1 MKISVLT
8 PSYNSGAYIIKSIQS
23 VLDQTYK
30 DWEHIVVDGGS
41 TDNTVEILKSY
52 EHLKWVS
59 EPDKG
64 QSDAMNKAF
73 KMCKGEFIVY
83 LNADDYFYPTAFS
96 IIIKKFKA
104 QPNIDMIVGNLH
116 IEKSGKLQPRT
127 NATISW
133 KDLSVLKGRFPLNP
147 VSYAYKRQVQ
157 KQIGHFPVDEH
168 YTMDYWFL
176 LRAFYL
182 FKVIKIEDF
191 LGCFVFVEN
200 NKSSTITGEYEIQA
214 PHALKFCR
222 NYTPFRLPYV
232 YTMLSIH
239 QQNPNPSK
247 LLKTIVRAAVGI
259 KNRLKK
265 S

>member
-1 MKISVLT
+1 MTISVLT
-8 PSYNSGAYIIKSIQS
+8 PSFNSGAYLVKSIQS

-73 KMCKGEFIVY
+73 KMSTGDIIIY
-83 LNADDYFYPTAFS
+83 LNADDYFYPDAFS
-96 IIIKKFKA
+96 ILIRQFEE
-104 QPNIDMIVGNLH
+104 QPIVDMVVGNLH
-116 IEKSGKLQPRT
+116 IEKNGNLEPRT

-147 VSYAYKRQVQ
+147 VSYAYKRRVQ
-157 KQIGHFPVDEH
+157 EKIGDFPIDEH

-176 LRAFYL
+176 IRAFYL
-182 FKVIKIEDF
+182 FKIVKIEDF

-200 NKSSTITGEYEIQA
+200 NKSSTIIGEYEIQA
-214 PHALKFCR
+214 PHALKFTR
-222 NYTPFRLPYV
+222 KFTPIRLPYV
-232 YTMLSIH
+232 YTMLAIH
-239 QQNPNPSK
+239 SQNPKPNK
-247 LLKTIVRAAVGI
+247 LLKTMVKAAVGI
-259 KNRLKK
+259 KNRLK
-265 S
+265 